1 MNKQDTGF
9 LQSRKLEEVQLP
21 KALPPRTGSSHVGN
35 DGTCAAPSSAAALQ
49 KPRFLL
55 RPSRRRENGG
65 SQGKAEGEWWQS
77 RSDCLRNGNL
87 AESVGHPETSQAA
100 RHVCTISSHR
110 NPGGGGMNKR
120 ETGFLQSRKLEGVQL
135 PKPLPPEAGCPRWET
150 TVLAR
155 LRILLRPSKSPDF
168 CCTAAVKER
177 RRENCDSQGVTVYG
191 TAIWPR
197 V

>member
-1 MNKQDTGF
+1 MSSPQTTPPAIEILGGGSMNKQDTGF

-77 RSDCLRNGNL
+77 RSDVRVRGNIKDVSKHRALDSHIYPKHKVPPRRPCDTLTYKANRPFRFVKL
-87 AESVGHPETSQAA
+87 AE
-100 RHVCTISSHR
+100 
-110 NPGGGGMNKR
+110 
-120 ETGFLQSRKLEGVQL
+120 FL
-135 PKPLPPEAGCPRWET
+135 
-150 TVLAR
+150 
-155 LRILLRPSKSPDF
+155 
-168 CCTAAVKER
+168 
-177 RRENCDSQGVTVYG
+177 
-191 TAIWPR
+191 
-197 V
+197 